1 MQIEESYKI
10 NKLKQVSINNINKM
24 YSDIDSNYLIKR
36 NKPLSFNQINL
47 KSSGI
52 ITSLKN
58 NN

>member
-1 MQIEESYKI
+1 
-10 NKLKQVSINNINKM
+10 M